1 MISLSRVEEMLRGID
16 ELEVEMD
23 AGGNRRQA

>member
-1 MISLSRVEEMLRGID
+1 MISSSRVEEMLRGID

-23 AGGNRRQA
+23 VGGNWRQA